1 MPQNIARVALI
12 ATLITALGGCSPQV
26 GSQAWCQKMEDTP
39 GGDWSGNQVRDY
51 AQHCL
56 FK

>member
-39 GGDWSGNQVRDY
+39 SGDWSGNQVRDY